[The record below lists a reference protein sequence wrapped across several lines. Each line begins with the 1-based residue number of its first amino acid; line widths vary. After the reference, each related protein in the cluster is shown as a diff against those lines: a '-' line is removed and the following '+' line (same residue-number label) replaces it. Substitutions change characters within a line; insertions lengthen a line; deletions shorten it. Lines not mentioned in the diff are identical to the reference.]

1 MPTCRYQ
8 RVFPSQTMHMM
19 ACPTLSF
26 SLASRTQVQT
36 SPPTRGVALFPT
48 QRQMMSLW
56 HAFCSGYCCTISMAC
71 ALFVL
76 LIPQSSCADHT
87 ASVSLC
93 VLHQMECAD
102 NMDCM
107 YCAVPIRNAKDIAG
121 MRAACK
127 LARQILDQAHAAVK
141 PGVTTDEID
150 QVVKKMSPASQ
161 NIIHTTCWF
170 CLLYSSIC

>member
-1 MPTCRYQ
+1 MD
-8 RVFPSQTMHMM
+8 
-19 ACPTLSF
+19 
-26 SLASRTQVQT
+26 
-36 SPPTRGVALFPT
+36 
-48 QRQMMSLW
+48 
-56 HAFCSGYCCTISMAC
+56 
-71 ALFVL
+71 
-76 LIPQSSCADHT
+76 CADK
-87 ASVSLC
+87 
-93 VLHQMECAD
+93 MK
-102 NMDCM
+102 CM
-107 YCAVPIRNAKDIAG
+107 HCAVPIRNAKDIAG